1 MKSSFADIFRAFKYR
16 NYRLYFIGQSVSFTG
31 AWIQQVAMGWLVYR
45 LTNSALML
53 GLIGFTSQAP
63 AFFMAPFVGV
73 LSENKDR
80 RKILIYVQWFFML
93 QAALLTLL
101 VLTKTV
107 RIWEIITL
115 SVMLGVVSGFDM
127 TTRHTFFVDV
137 VDKKEDLA
145 NAIALNSAMFNGSR
159 LIGPAIAGVIIAAAG
174 EGICFLVN
182 TLCYA
187 VVAVCLAMMNIKK
200 EYPHVKFGEIDFI
213 RQIKAGTGYAFSFRP
228 IRDVIIIMCA
238 VFFFASPFTVFM
250 PVFARD
256 VLKGGPQTMGILMSA
271 MGAGALAGAVYIAA
285 KKNVEEL
292 STVLYVSAFLEA
304 AGLLVFSASKL
315 MWLSV
320 ISVAVAGAG
329 VMIFNSTVNT
339 LLQVLTDD
347 DKRGR
352 VMSFFI
358 MAFTGIIPLGGL
370 LQGWAAGKTGVPVI
384 VFAGAL
390 LGAASAVVFIFN
402 LKELGPIMKKVY
414 VKKGMIPEAEDEAFA
429 GAVNIKQ

>member
-1 MKSSFADIFRAFKYR
+1 
-16 NYRLYFIGQSVSFTG
+16 
-31 AWIQQVAMGWLVYR
+31 
-45 LTNSALML
+45 
-53 GLIGFTSQAP
+53 
-63 AFFMAPFVGV
+63 
-73 LSENKDR
+73 
-80 RKILIYVQWFFML
+80 
-93 QAALLTLL
+93 
-101 VLTKTV
+101 
-107 RIWEIITL
+107 
-115 SVMLGVVSGFDM
+115 
-127 TTRHTFFVDV
+127 
-137 VDKKEDLA
+137 
-145 NAIALNSAMFNGSR
+145 
-159 LIGPAIAGVIIAAAG
+159 
-174 EGICFLVN
+174 
-182 TLCYA
+182 
-187 VVAVCLAMMNIKK
+187 
-200 EYPHVKFGEIDFI
+200 
-213 RQIKAGTGYAFSFRP
+213 
-228 IRDVIIIMCA
+228 
-238 VFFFASPFTVFM
+238 M

-429 GAVNIKQ
+429 GAVNIKR